1 MEQSAV
7 RWARLGPAC
16 QLAHD
21 MANKLAVII
30 GNCELL
36 DEHVEPGSEC
46 ARRIG
51 AIRKVAEGMAKEV
64 NQHQCKISEA
74 IRRSS
79 HA

>member
-1 MEQSAV
+1 MEQLAA

-16 QLAHD
+16 MLAHD

-36 DEHVEPGSEC
+36 DEQVEPGSEC
-46 ARRIG
+46 AMRLG
-51 AIRKVAEGMAKEV
+51 LIRKTAEGMAKEV
-64 NQHQCKISEA
+64 NRHQCKISEA

-79 HA
+79 H